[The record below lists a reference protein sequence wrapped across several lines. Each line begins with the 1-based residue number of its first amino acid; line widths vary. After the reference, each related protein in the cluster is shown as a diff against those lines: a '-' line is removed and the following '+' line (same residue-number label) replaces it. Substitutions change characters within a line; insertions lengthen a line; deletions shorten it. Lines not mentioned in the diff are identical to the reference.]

1 MQSTRAFNAIPSSLP
16 RKALYLSC
24 LLAWSGAQPALAAGA
39 VLDDEAGPVAKI
51 VVTGSAQDG
60 TLQDRTATGS
70 YLDLSR
76 IETPASVDVLTRKQ
90 LEERG
95 DVDLTEAIV
104 RAPGISSLPHPGNS
118 SSSLAARG
126 FTDTTSVMRL
136 YDGLRQ
142 YGGAGLS
149 FPFDTWAV
157 ERIEVLRGPASVI
170 YGEGAIGGVV
180 NVVPKQP
187 TRGPVR
193 NEIQAAVGNEDTRR
207 IAFGSGGAIDE
218 RWSYRVDASADRS
231 SGWVD
236 MGDSRNRAF
245 SGALRFD
252 VSPALWF
259 KLSMAYGYQK
269 PMRYF
274 GTPLVDGQQLEATR
288 DRNYNV
294 ADSVIT
300 YKDRWFGLD
309 ANWQPNAATS
319 VRSRFY
325 RVDSDRH
332 WRNAESY
339 VYNPETRLVDRSDDT
354 EILHDQA
361 QNGNTTTAT
370 FRGSLFGMKN
380 DVSAGF
386 DVNATSFTHTNNT
399 YAGSPGPVD
408 LYAPVPGLFASSVP
422 TIPRYRIRAR
432 QYALFMEDRLAL
444 DERWSLLAGLR
455 YDHAKL
461 ERTDLVAGRLA
472 YDKVFA
478 DTGWR
483 IGTVYEAAPGLALY
497 AQVARAADPV
507 GSQLFLSPAN
517 SNFKNATGRQFEA
530 GIKQSLPGKRGEWTL
545 AVYDI
550 RKDNLLTR
558 DPADPSRSIQVG
570 RRSSRGI
577 EGTLDLLLAPGW
589 SLEAN
594 ASLLRARYDD
604 FSEAV
609 DGVPVS
615 RAGKLPPDVPRRLAN
630 LWLHWQPLPA
640 WSASAGLRHVGE
652 RYADNA
658 DTLRMPSYTTTDL
671 SLRWK
676 VTSQTSLTLHGTN
689 VFDKRYYQTAYYTPT
704 QWLVGPD
711 RRVELVLDHRF

>member
-1 MQSTRAFNAIPSSLP
+1 MNATHHRHAP
-16 RKALYLSC
+16 RPPCGPAHKALYLSC
-24 LLAWSGAQPALAAGA
+24 LLAWAPCCLAAAGA
-39 VLDDEAGPVAKI
+39 DAPEGQLPRVVITGGATEGSLLDRA
-51 VVTGSAQDG
+51 T
-60 TLQDRTATGS
+60 TGS
-70 YLDLSR
+70 YLDLTR
-76 IETPASVDVLTRKQ
+76 LETPASVDVLTRKQ

-95 DVDLTEAIV
+95 DVNLTDAIV
-104 RAPGISSLPHPGNS
+104 RAPGLSSLPHPGNS

-126 FTDTTSVMRL
+126 FTDSASVMRL

-187 TRGPVR
+187 TRGAIQ
-193 NEIQAAVGNEDTRR
+193 NEVQAAVGGEGTRR
-207 IAFGSGGAIDE
+207 AAFGSGGAINQ

-231 SGWVD
+231 DGWVD

-252 VSPALWF
+252 VSPELWF
-259 KLSMAYGYQK
+259 KLSMAWGHQE

-274 GTPLVDGQQLEATR
+274 GTPLVDGRQLDSLR
-288 DRNYNV
+288 DKNYNV
-294 ADSVIT
+294 ADSSID
-300 YKDRWFGLD
+300 YRDRWLGLD
-309 ANWQPNAATS
+309 ANWSPNAATTL
-319 VRSRFY
+319 RTRFY
-325 RVDSDRH
+325 RVDSNRH
-332 WRNAESY
+332 WRNAEAY
-339 VYNPETRLVDRSDDT
+339 VYNPDTKLVDRSDDT

-370 FRGSLFGMKN
+370 YKGSLFGLAN
-380 DVSAGF
+380 QASAGF
-386 DVNATSFTHTNNT
+386 DVNSTSFTHINNT

-408 LYAPVPGLFASSVP
+408 LFDPVPGLFVSDVP

-444 DERWSLLAGLR
+444 NARWSVLGGLR

-461 ERTDLVAGRLA
+461 ARTDLVAARLA

-478 DTGWR
+478 DIGWR
-483 IGTVYEAAPGLALY
+483 VGTVYQAAPGLALY
-497 AQVARAADPV
+497 AQYARAADPV
-507 GSQLFLSPAN
+507 GSLLFLSPAN
-517 SNFKNATGRQFEA
+517 SRFENATGRQVEV
-530 GIKQSLPGKRGEWTL
+530 GVKQELADKRGEWTVAL
-545 AVYDI
+545 YDI

-558 DPADPSRSIQVG
+558 DPANPAQSIQVG

-577 EGTLDLLLAPGW
+577 EGTLNLALAPGW
-589 SLEAN
+589 TLDAN

-604 FSEAV
+604 FVESV
-609 DGVPVS
+609 GGVPVS
-615 RAGKLPPDVPRRLAN
+615 RAGKLPTDVPRRLAN

-640 WSASAGLRHVGE
+640 WGASAGLRYVGE

-658 DTLRMPSYTTTDL
+658 NTLRMPSYATTDL
-671 SLRWK
+671 ALRWK
-676 VTSQTSLTLHGTN
+676 AASQTSLTLRLAN
-689 VFDKRYYQTAYYTPT
+689 AFDKRYYATAYYTPT

-711 RRVELVLDHRF
+711 RRAELVLDHRF